1 MSIGTTV
8 KTYPASVDTFITW
21 QDDID
26 TILAA
31 AVNDAY
37 SQIIAVENE
46 LGANPSGSLSTLT
59 ARLAVSINDDGT
71 LKGGVGQKKTVTVV
85 NADGTYAFSFTG
97 EGLTDYPDTTYKV
110 FLTTTGSNGV
120 KCHAVVS
127 GSKLTTGF
135 TIALLAAGTNGYAVY
150 NASAGGGG
158 NVTVD
163 VFTI

>member
-8 KTYPASVDTFITW
+8 KTYPTSVDTFITW

-37 SQIIAVENE
+37 TQIIAIESE

-71 LKGGVGQKKTVTVV
+71 LKGGVGQKKTITAV
-85 NADGTYAFSFTG
+85 NANGTYAFNFVS
-97 EGLTDYPDTTYKV
+97 EGLVDYADTTYKV
-110 FLTTTGSNGV
+110 FLTTTGTNGV

-127 GSKLTTGF
+127 GAKATTGF
-135 TIALLAAGTNGYAVY
+135 TIALLASGTNGYAPY
-150 NASAGGGG
+150 NASVDGGG